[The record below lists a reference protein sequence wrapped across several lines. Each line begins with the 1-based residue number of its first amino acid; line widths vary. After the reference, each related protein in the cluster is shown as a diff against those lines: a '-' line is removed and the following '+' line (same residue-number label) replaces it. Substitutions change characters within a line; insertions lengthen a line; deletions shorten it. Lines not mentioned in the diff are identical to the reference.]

1 MKWKN
6 IQMENQLIKLRLKQ
20 KKVLQGYL
28 FKDIFIDASF
38 CGIKGHFA
46 KKKEHITFNSRVH
59 PDMNFF
65 NLNCTRV
72 QSLRDCYLLKS
83 YHFMWIF
90 TPV

>member
-46 KKKEHITFNSRVH
+46 KKKNT
-59 PDMNFF
+59 
-65 NLNCTRV
+65 
-72 QSLRDCYLLKS
+72 LLS
-83 YHFMWIF
+83 IRESIQ
-90 TPV
+90 T